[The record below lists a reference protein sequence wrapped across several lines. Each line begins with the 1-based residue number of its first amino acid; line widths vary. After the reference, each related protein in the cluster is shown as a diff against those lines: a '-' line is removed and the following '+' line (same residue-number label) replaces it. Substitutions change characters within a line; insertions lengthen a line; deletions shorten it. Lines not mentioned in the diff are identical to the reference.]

1 MNILLTG
8 ATGQLGQCLM
18 ARANRLGHK
27 VTALSRSDCDL
38 SQPSMLADIFSRV
51 KPDLVIN
58 AAAYT
63 AVDKAETE
71 AEIAFAVNAE
81 AVAQLAMLC
90 QKYECPLIHV
100 STDYVFDG
108 LATSPYQPDDKTG
121 PTSVYGTSK
130 LAGEQA
136 VCRHTSAYLII
147 RTSWVFSEYGQ
158 NFVKTMRRLMTS
170 RDQLSVVS
178 DQLGRPT
185 YAGDLADFIL
195 HAVARIEAGSCPW
208 GTYHFSNAT
217 TLSWY
222 QFALMIKDALVKAGC
237 SIDTSVSPITT
248 ADYPTPARRP
258 AFSVLDCQSTEQAF
272 DYPMPLLAPALATVC
287 KLLNDY

>member
-8 ATGQLGQCLM
+8 ATGQLGQCLIT
-18 ARANRLGHK
+18 RAHAAGHQ
-27 VTALSRSDCDL
+27 VTALSRNECDL
-38 SQPSMLADIFSRV
+38 SQPALLDEIFARV

-63 AVDKAETE
+63 AVDKAETD
-71 AEIAFAVNAE
+71 AETAFAVNAE
-81 AVAQLAMLC
+81 AVSVMARLC

-108 LATSPYQPDDKTG
+108 SATSPYRPDNVTG
-121 PTSVYGTSK
+121 PASVYGASK

-136 VCRHTSAYLII
+136 VSQHTSAHLII

-185 YAGDLADFIL
+185 YAGDLPDFIL
-195 HAVARIEAGSCPW
+195 HAVARIAAGWCQW
-208 GTYHFSNAT
+208 GTYHFSNAE
-217 TLSWY
+217 TLNWY
-222 QFALMIKDALVKAGC
+222 QFAIKIKDALNEAGC
-237 SIDTSVSPITT
+237 PVVTNVSPITT

-258 AFSVLDCQSTEQAF
+258 AYSVLDCELTERIF
-272 DYPMPLLAPALATVC
+272 GYPMPPLAPALATVC
-287 KLLNDY
+287 KLLNDH

>member
-1 MNILLTG
+1 MKILLTG
-8 ATGQLGQCLM
+8 ATGQLGQSFI
-18 ARANRLGHK
+18 ARAAEAGHQ
-27 VTALSRSDCDL
+27 VTALARSDCDL
-38 SQPSMLADIFSRV
+38 SQPAALSKIFDQEQ
-51 KPDLVIN
+51 PELVVN

-63 AVDKAETE
+63 AVDKAESDANT
-71 AEIAFAVNAE
+71 AFAVNAQ
-81 AVAQLAMLC
+81 AVAQLAALC
-90 QKYECPLIHV
+90 QKHQCPLIHV

-108 LATSPYQPDDKTG
+108 AATTPYQPADKTG
-121 PTSVYGTSK
+121 PASVYGASK

-136 VCRHTSAYLII
+136 VRQHTEAYLII

-158 NFVKTMRRLMTS
+158 NFVKTMHRLLTS

-195 HAVARIEAGSCPW
+195 HAAGMIATGRCRW

-217 TLSWY
+217 TLNWY
-222 QFALMIKDALVKAGC
+222 QFALMIKDALIEAGC
-237 SIDTSVSPITT
+237 RIDTTVSPITT

-272 DYPMPLLAPALATVC
+272 DYPMPPLAPALATVC

>member
-1 MNILLTG
+1 MKILLTG
-8 ATGQLGQCLM
+8 ATGQLGQSFI
-18 ARANRLGHK
+18 ARADAAGHQ

-38 SQPSMLADIFSRV
+38 SQPAILGDIFKRLQ
-51 KPDLVIN
+51 PELVVN

-63 AVDKAETE
+63 AVDKAETDTE
-71 AEIAFAVNAE
+71 MAFAVNAE
-81 AVAQLAMLC
+81 AVAQLAALC
-90 QKYECPLIHV
+90 AQYQCPLIHV

-108 LATSPYQPDDKTG
+108 TAATPYQPGDQTG
-121 PTSVYGTSK
+121 PTSVYGASK

-136 VCRHTSAYLII
+136 VRQHLSSHLII

-158 NFVKTMRRLMTS
+158 NFVKTMRRLLTS
-170 RDQLSVVS
+170 REQLSVVS

-195 HAVARIEAGSCPW
+195 HAAAMIAKGGCQW

-217 TLSWY
+217 TLNWY
-222 QFALMIKDALVKAGC
+222 QFALLIKQALIEIGCRIDAKVL
-237 SIDTSVSPITT
+237 PITT

-258 AFSVLDCQSTEQAF
+258 AFSVLDCRSTEQAF
-272 DYPMPLLAPALATVC
+272 DYPMPPLAPALATVC
-287 KLLNDY
+287 TLLNDH